1 MDEENEFELTPL
13 EIKEETHWYTTW
25 AIKFKNGDLEYLISR
40 ESTIGTLEYIYN
52 NNIYPIFNEQ

>member
-25 AIKFKNGDLEYLISR
+25 AIKFKNGDLGYLISR
-40 ESTIGTLEYIYN
+40 ESTIGTL
-52 NNIYPIFNEQ
+52 